1 MELKLYFTND
11 GENVINKTLLGEQI
25 LQINLKRETDVTA
38 PILIIRG
45 DSLINPEVFNYCELP
60 NLNRKYFIRTI
71 ENVGYNLW
79 RLICETDVVETYK
92 ADILASK
99 ARYNRNIRNGDYMQ
113 GAIDFS
119 TIKSVEKF
127 FSPIDIVGQNSI
139 ILTSVGEV

>member
-45 DSLINPEVFNYCELP
+45 GSLINPEVFNYCELP